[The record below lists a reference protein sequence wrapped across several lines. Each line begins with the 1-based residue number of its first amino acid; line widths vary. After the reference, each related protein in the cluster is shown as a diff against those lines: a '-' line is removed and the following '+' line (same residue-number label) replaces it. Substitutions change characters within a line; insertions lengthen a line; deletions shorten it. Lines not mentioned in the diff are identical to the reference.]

1 MGTPLQQTGGY
12 LSTLSGGSSLL
23 LRFVVPLFLIFVGSM
38 FAVWPSFALEGDVG
52 KIESSSKN
60 VRIRIAE
67 LDQQLQTHLREAVEK
82 FGDRQIECGKS
93 AEKKPLSDCIAEDG
107 DDLTQTRLSIARTK
121 DGDVKDGPLDEL
133 AATEERFAMFIERM
147 NKTND
152 LLSRAGA
159 TMYRTSFDI
168 TPEMD
173 QLRRQV
179 IAYVERKQEYDLRL
193 NQAMLIAG
201 VTLVLIAI
209 FAMIFFATRRIR
221 GN

>member
-1 MGTPLQQTGGY
+1 
-12 LSTLSGGSSLL
+12 L
-23 LRFVVPLFLIFVGSM
+23 LRFVVPLFLILIASM
-38 FAVWPSFALEGDVG
+38 FAVWPSFALEGDIG

-67 LDQQLQTHLREAVEK
+67 LDQQLRTHLQEAVEK
-82 FGDRQIECGKS
+82 FGDRQIECGAS
-93 AEKKPLSDCIAEDG
+93 GEKKSLSDCIAED
-107 DDLTQTRLSIARTK
+107 DDNLTQAKLSIARAK
-121 DGDVKDGPLDEL
+121 DRDAEESPLDEL
-133 AATEERFAMFIERM
+133 AATEERFAMFIERL

-179 IAYVERKQEYDLRL
+179 IVYVERKQEYDLRL